1 MCWCPLYIY
10 LQVQA
15 PAHVQLRAQ
24 QWSTLSPTT
33 QHFTTAWTPQFFPH
47 ITPFCVYIISLLSPL
62 KQHLPEFYCSLFEH
76 NFRARDQAAGAWG
89 GAETIFPA
97 LFWPVLRR
105 LHFPVWLRIGEQCL
119 PWVNPEQ
126 ALLYLFGWCLPGHT
140 HLFICCCPFAV
151 EQHSIFISVP
161 WLQDHTRGSL
171 WPSLGVL
178 AARADWPG
186 PFSLAALQS
195 EGTDTVLSVADVQ
208 HHPWQGK
215 TQREISV
222 FMQEL
227 CEASPVSGVSWSD
240 QYRACRQGIS
250 WVQNSPWP
258 EYSGLRPQETFSQTC
273 VNNCLTT
280 ISVSA
285 SSAAY
290 GVLVWSESTLEF
302 SCHKTSHES
311 FCENKGVQGGKQPG
325 LGEPDSWKN
334 LKIKKNPLVCHLAVH
349 CVKSPCK
356 SLRDFHKFLH
366 VLPLPDTIYSA
377 TAWLCF

>member
-89 GAETIFPA
+89 GAETISPA
-97 LFWPVLRR
+97 LFWPVLWR
-105 LHFPVWLRIGEQCL
+105 LHFPVWLRIREQCL
-119 PWVNPEQ
+119 PRVNPEQ
-126 ALLYLFGWCLPGHT
+126 ALLYLFGWCLPGHI

-178 AARADWPG
+178 AAPANWPG
-186 PFSLAALQS
+186 HFSLAPLQS
-195 EGTDTVLSVADVQ
+195 EGTDTVVSVADVQ

-215 TQREISV
+215 TPREISV

-227 CEASPVSGVSWSD
+227 WEASPVSGVSWSD
-240 QYRACRQGIS
+240 QYELVGMASFEFRTHADLNIQDWGHRKH
-250 WVQNSPWP
+250 
-258 EYSGLRPQETFSQTC
+258 
-273 VNNCLTT
+273 
-280 ISVSA
+280 SVR
-285 SSAAY
+285 
-290 GVLVWSESTLEF
+290 LVWT
-302 SCHKTSHES
+302 
-311 FCENKGVQGGKQPG
+311 
-325 LGEPDSWKN
+325 
-334 LKIKKNPLVCHLAVH
+334 
-349 CVKSPCK
+349 
-356 SLRDFHKFLH
+356 
-366 VLPLPDTIYSA
+366 
-377 TAWLCF
+377 TAWLQFLFQLLQQPMECLFEVSPLWSFHVIKHHMSLFVRTRGCRGENLA